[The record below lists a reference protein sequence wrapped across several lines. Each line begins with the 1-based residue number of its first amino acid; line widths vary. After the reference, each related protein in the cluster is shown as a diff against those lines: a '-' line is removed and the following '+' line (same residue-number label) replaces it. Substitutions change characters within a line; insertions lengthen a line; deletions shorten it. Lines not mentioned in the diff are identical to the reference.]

1 MGNSESIQIEFFICS
16 VGEICEELLNQLF
29 PTKISNTVRELKKDD
44 MYYKA
49 KIYNQNNPF
58 QQMINDINS
67 NNWNKKRNNIIL
79 CFCNDDENINTLVD
93 YWRILINQIANQI
106 REVNYPLIILLNPFE
121 DNINF
126 NELFQR
132 HKDRRTITILR
143 TMKNNSIA
151 NIEHNYRL
159 ILSLFW
165 EKNLYLNQKEI
176 KPSKNFNANYF
187 RINSI
192 DLTSSVKI
200 LLTGFTRK
208 GKSTF
213 LNLIFGKLISRE
225 SPEGFPLTDVSN
237 EYSIL
242 SNNNNL
248 ENQNDNEGIFGG
260 LKIIDTPGLIE
271 GTTENQ
277 SNIKKIINNS
287 IKRIEESLDIINYIF
302 FFLNPGPNYQKTQNF
317 FNFLNENAQKGIKI
331 VFIINRDKPRR
342 NGSPNSTKETL
353 IDYLEQ
359 NNWRNLLINEGENI
373 LEVDLIEGQNEDNN
387 KINKIFT
394 YIHNDLI
401 NENNYIN
408 NQQLIQNLN
417 EQELINYLHN
427 NSSFFSQISTP
438 RDIINRGNKKAS
450 VVIAS
455 HLFLITL
462 TGFSPIPLVD
472 IPFFFFFLSTMIV
485 SIIISYGF
493 SLRTFP
499 YREFFSYVLEDE
511 SARLIIENNLEGI
524 RGENGIEQISQRR
537 VDDIGEQRERENFIK
552 KFLESLIRTI
562 GRGQNY
568 VRIFAFSFLGCCIYR
583 TIILGALGTL
593 DLIGLFYVGGI
604 VAAFINVPFSKKIG
618 KRTKEFCENEISR
631 RGTRNIIFNEI
642 EGYRQA
648 IKFIRD
654 LSLRN
659 EWERKVLTY

>member
-93 YWRILINQIANQI
+93 YWRILIKQIANQI

-225 SPEGFPLTDVSN
+225 SPEGFPLTNVSN

-248 ENQNDNEGIFGG
+248 ENQNDNEEIFGG

-302 FFLNPGPNYQKTQNF
+302 FFLNPFPNYQKTQNF

-342 NGSPNSTKETL
+342 NGSPNTTKETL

-359 NNWRNLLINEGENI
+359 NNWSNLLINEGENI

-438 RDIINRGNKKAS
+438 HDIINRGNKKAS
-450 VVIAS
+450 AVIKS
-455 HLFLITL
+455 HLSLITL
-462 TGFSPIPLVD
+462 TGFCPIPLVD

-493 SLRTFP
+493 SLIIFP

-604 VAAFINVPFSKKIG
+604 VAAFINVPFSNKIG